1 MLRMIHLPRIFV
13 FFLGVGACLVTC
25 RPGIAQNQ
33 RSDQEII
40 ANLAAGR
47 VDICVARDAILIGTE
62 SQNIEPGSH
71 SPLVVPLDGGYVGI
85 LLGAV
90 EWIEPGSGL
99 PPVRLDDVLGH
110 LATLAGHA
118 GPVLEPGEAG
128 DVESVGLAF
137 LERLRP
143 ITGQLHHKIDLGP
156 DEPLVELLL
165 LDFHKDYGP
174 EVWLLSYRVQQR
186 ELQEDYWDTLALRP
200 SFVQLYPPEKHDPH
214 TIIETRYPEGDRS
227 PTLSQ
232 LLGENDPR
240 LATVRAIDPK
250 VAQAAQR
257 ILDGTSTK
265 ADPLSAITFIKG
277 AMQATAPVGSRL
289 SLAVLYADDKFD
301 WVLGPSEPVP
311 DVKREAGAP
320 SLRHPHQ

>member
-1 MLRMIHLPRIFV
+1 MAMNPRFRIFALL
-13 FFLGVGACLVTC
+13 LGTGALLATC
-25 RPGIAQNQ
+25 GGLGAQAQ
-33 RSDQEII
+33 HSDQEII

-62 SQNIEPGSH
+62 HENIEPGSH
-71 SPLVVPLDGGYVGI
+71 APLVVPLDGGYVGI

-99 PPVRLDDVLGH
+99 PPVRLDTELGH
-110 LATLAGHA
+110 LATIAGRG
-118 GPVLEPGEAG
+118 GPVLEANEAG
-128 DVESVGLAF
+128 DIESVGIAF
-137 LERLRP
+137 LEKLRP
-143 ITGQLHHKIDLGP
+143 ITSRLHHKIDLGP

-186 ELQEDYWDTLALRP
+186 ELQENFWDTLALRP

-214 TIIETRYPEGDRS
+214 TIVETRYPEGDKS

-240 LATVRAIDPK
+240 LATVREMDPK

-257 ILDGTSTK
+257 ILDGASTK
-265 ADPLSAITFIKG
+265 ADPPAAIIFMKG
-277 AMQATAPVGSRL
+277 AMQATAPRGAKL

-301 WVLGPSEPVP
+301 WVLAPSEPVP